1 MEPILLKGI
10 TWGHSRGISPLVAI
24 SQRFTELN
32 PNVQILWDKRSLQE
46 FADFSIEKLT
56 NTYDL
61 LIIDH
66 PWVGCAA
73 STNCVL
79 PLNEYLSASYLE
91 NQEVNSVGGS
101 HSSYFYDGKQWALA
115 IDAAA
120 PVASFRKD
128 LLLQNDVPIPEKW
141 GDVLSLAKMGK
152 VALPAIPID
161 LLMNFYSF
169 CIAHGNCPFKSED
182 EVIDRET
189 GLLAIAAMKELYSLV
204 DKKMYHCNP
213 IAVAELMTTTDDYW
227 YCPFAYGY
235 SNYSRAGYCMN
246 LLTYGDVVEYN
257 GSKIR
262 TTIGGTGLAVS
273 ASSRQKKI
281 SLEFAEMI
289 VSPQCQQ
296 TMYVQHGGQ
305 PGHRQ
310 AWLNEDANK
319 MTNQF
324 FKNILPVLDNGYV
337 RPRYNGYLFFQDH
350 AGKFLQECI
359 LNDSDALQ
367 ALKEMNALY
376 VKSLF
381 VNKSFVSI
389 C

>member
-1 MEPILLKGI
+1 
-10 TWGHSRGISPLVAI
+10 
-24 SQRFTELN
+24 
-32 PNVQILWDKRSLQE
+32 
-46 FADFSIEKLT
+46 
-56 NTYDL
+56 
-61 LIIDH
+61 
-66 PWVGCAA
+66 
-73 STNCVL
+73 
-79 PLNEYLSASYLE
+79 
-91 NQEVNSVGGS
+91 
-101 HSSYFYDGKQWALA
+101 
-115 IDAAA
+115 
-120 PVASFRKD
+120 
-128 LLLQNDVPIPEKW
+128 
-141 GDVLSLAKMGK
+141 MGK
-152 VALPAIPID
+152 VALPGIPID

-169 CIAHGNCPFKSED
+169 CIAHGNCPFQSGD

-189 GLLAIAAMKELYSLV
+189 GMLAIAAMKELYSLV
-204 DKKMYHCNP
+204 DKKMYHNNP

-246 LLTYGDVVEYN
+246 LLTYGDVVEFN
-257 GSKIR
+257 GTKIR

-324 FKNILPVLDNGYV
+324 FKNILPVMDNGYV
-337 RPRYNGYLFFQDH
+337 RPRYNGYLLFQDH

-359 LNDSDALQ
+359 FNDSDALQ

-381 VNKSFVSI
+381 VNKSIMSI